1 MPPKK
6 ATLTNSVNNMV
17 NFYEHKD
24 IQKLLPKYHNPHYEE
39 TQISIPAR
47 IGVIASSGGGKT
59 QWLLN
64 FIAKTND
71 TWGHIIVVYKTSE
84 PLYEFLQQKLKGKN
98 ITFYTKL
105 SEVPQPNDLQFK
117 DKQVLLVFDDQV
129 NESEKAHQIVK
140 EYCIR
145 GRKIGK
151 GVSVCY
157 LSQSFFK
164 IPKIVRLQFSHL
176 ILLKLSSNRDLNL
189 ILSDYSL
196 GVNRQELAMIYKD
209 ATKRKF
215 DFLKIAV
222 DEPDDNK
229 KFSHNWTDFYKI
241 KSDSD
246 SDDDSKSDY

>member
-1 MPPKK
+1 MPSKPKQ
-6 ATLTNSVNNMV
+6 TTNINNSNDMI
-17 NFYEHKD
+17 NFYSHKD
-24 IQKLLPKYHNPHYEE
+24 IQKHLPQYHNPHYEQ

-71 TWGHIIVVYKTSE
+71 TWGHIHVVYKTSE
-84 PLYEFLQQKLKGKN
+84 PLYEFLTDKLKGKN

-105 SEVPQPNDLQFK
+105 ADLPQPNDFPHK
-117 DKQVLLVFDDQV
+117 DKQQLVVFDDQV
-129 NESEKAHQIVK
+129 NEKNQDIIK
-140 EYCIR
+140 ELMIR

-151 GVSVCY
+151 GLTMCY

-196 GVNRQELAMIYKD
+196 GVNREELANIYKD
-209 ATKRKF
+209 ATRDKF
-215 DFLKIAV
+215 HFLKISI
-222 DEPDDNK
+222 DEPDNNK
-229 KFSHNWTDFYKI
+229 KFSHNWTDFYTVEV
-241 KSDSD
+241 
-246 SDDDSKSDY
+246 

>member
-6 ATLTNSVNNMV
+6 KTLQPEHSNNSMV

-24 IQKLLPKYHNPHYEE
+24 IQKLLPKYHNPHFNE

-71 TWGHIIVVYKTSE
+71 TWGHIYIVYKTSE
-84 PLYEFLQQKLKGKN
+84 PLYEFLSEKLKGKN

-105 SEVPQPNDLQFK
+105 TDLPQPNEIGNK
-117 DKQVLLVFDDQV
+117 DKQQLIVFDDQV
-129 NESEKAHQIVK
+129 NEKNQEIIK

-151 GVSVCY
+151 GVSVFY

-196 GVNRQELAMIYKD
+196 GVNKDELAMIYKD
-209 ATKRKF
+209 STRKKF
-215 DFLKIAV
+215 DFLKISI
-222 DEPDDNK
+222 DEPDNNK

-241 KSDSD
+241 EPESESDEE
-246 SDDDSKSDY
+246 

>member
-6 ATLTNSVNNMV
+6 KPIITPPTTNANQMT

-24 IQKLLPKYHNPHYEE
+24 IQKLLPKYHNPHFDD

-71 TWGHIIVVYKTSE
+71 TWGHIHIVYKTSE
-84 PLYEFLQQKLKGKN
+84 PLYEFLSEKLKGKN

-105 SEVPQPNDLQFK
+105 ADLPQPNEIGNK
-117 DKQVLLVFDDQV
+117 DKQQLIVFDDQV
-129 NESEKAHQIVK
+129 NEKNQEIIK

-196 GVNRQELAMIYKD
+196 GVNRDGLAMIYKD
-209 ATKRKF
+209 STRVKF
-215 DFLKIAV
+215 DFLKVAI
-222 DEPDDNK
+222 DEPNNNK

-241 KSDSD
+241 EAGGDSD
-246 SDDDSKSDY
+246 SD